1 MTQFLK
7 VEGNDSLV
15 RDISTMAIVNTN
27 KSEYENYIRQK
38 KIVSERKAEI
48 QRQTEE
54 INSIKSELSEVKTLL
69 MTLLANS
76 QK

>member
-15 RDISTMAIVNTN
+15 RDVSTKAIINTN

-38 KIVSERKAEI
+38 KIVGERKAEI
-48 QRQTEE
+48 ERQNIE
-54 INSIKSELSEVKTLL
+54 INSIKSELSEVKSLL
-69 MTLLANS
+69 MTLIANS

>member
-15 RDISTMAIVNTN
+15 RDVSTKAIINTN

-38 KIVSERKAEI
+38 KIVGERKAEI
-48 QRQTEE
+48 ERQNIE
-54 INSIKSELSEVKTLL
+54 INSIKNELSEVKSLL
-69 MTLLANS
+69 MTLIANS